1 MPKHVSPKTSILAN
15 TAQVSDIIQTTQDE
29 LASLATL
36 LSEEGECLSYSGENR
51 AQTTSRGALTLL

>member
-29 LASLATL
+29 LASLAIL
-36 LSEEGECLSYSGENR
+36 LSEEGECLSYSEENR
-51 AQTTSRGALTLL
+51 AQTKSRGALTLL